1 MISGTGMRAKTL
13 LVLLGAT
20 ALVAYYIGRH
30 SIPVVQQPPAVA
42 KAAASRPLHPP
53 PLPRPRPHV
62 RTDPLPVSMV
72 RTRD

>member
-20 ALVAYYIGRH
+20 ALVAYYVGLH
-30 SIPVVQQPPAVA
+30 SNPVVQQPPVT
-42 KAAASRPLHPP
+42 KAAASRPLHHP
-53 PLPRPRPHV
+53 PLPRPRPRA
-62 RTDPLPVSMV
+62 RTDPSPVSIA